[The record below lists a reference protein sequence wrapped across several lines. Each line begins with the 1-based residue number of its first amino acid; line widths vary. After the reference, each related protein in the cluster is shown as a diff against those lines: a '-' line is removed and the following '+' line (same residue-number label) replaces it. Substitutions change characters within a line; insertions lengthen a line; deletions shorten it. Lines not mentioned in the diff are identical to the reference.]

1 MSDLEIKKRDRFS
14 RLKSLLKILLVGK
27 ECRTSQKMLFTSDD
41 FKESAIANY
50 LTPLIK
56 TKIAEKIN
64 TGIYGLNK
72 QLINRDY
79 FQDENHV
86 SNFISSALCQ
96 MKPKESEEVFQ
107 YFFQEI
113 PANIIKSMIYQSFTD
128 FGHTDFIKSCL
139 LSERYQIF
147 HKMHSADFNIKLTIK
162 YKENYNEQYKKIIP
176 LKSFILID
184 KIYLCCYDLIADKID
199 ILEYSSI
206 VYYIIDTFEIFN
218 KYIKEEEISKAIS
231 NFQEK
236 NMKTSASI
244 SFVAF
249 PELMITLSHLNLIDS
264 YKNIEIPNEKYF
276 EEKKEQTQKTSSDM
290 NKFIDISQRDIC
302 QINGSLKTSIFDLA
316 DETKLGFTKFLNV
329 QEKKAFRIYAPRIN
343 LVHIVR
349 NYFEHIELIDY
360 SQIEEEI
367 GSFITA
373 VLNANKKKMND
384 QTT

>member
-184 KIYLCCYDLIADKID
+184 KIYLCCYDLITAKID

-218 KYIKEEEISKAIS
+218 KYIKEEEISKAIL

-236 NMKTSASI
+236 NMHTSASI

-264 YKNIEIPNEKYF
+264 YENIEIPTEKYF
-276 EEKKEQTQKTSSDM
+276 DEEPKLKTSSDIH
-290 NKFIDISQRDIC
+290 KFIDISKKDIC
-302 QINGSLKTSIFDLA
+302 YVNSSLETSIFDLVN
-316 DETKLGFTKFLNV
+316 ETNFGFTEFLHK
-329 QEKKAFRIYAPRIN
+329 QEKKAFRIYAPKIN
-343 LVHIVR
+343 LVHIIR
-349 NYFEHIELIDY
+349 NYFEHIELVDY
-360 SQIEEEI
+360 SQIEEEV
-367 GSFITA
+367 GSFIVA
-373 VLNANKKKMND
+373 ILSASKKRMND
-384 QTT
+384 

>member
-27 ECRTSQKMLFTSDD
+27 ECRTSQNMLSMNDD
-41 FKESAIANY
+41 FKESTIANY

-56 TKIAEKIN
+56 TKIAEKRN
-64 TGIYGLNK
+64 TGIYELNK

-96 MKPKESEEVFQ
+96 MKLKESEEVFQ

-184 KIYLCCYDLIADKID
+184 KIYLCCYDLITAKID

-206 VYYIIDTFEIFN
+206 VYYIIETFGLFN

-236 NMKTSASI
+236 NMQTSASI

-264 YKNIEIPNEKYF
+264 YENIEIPNEKYF
-276 EEKKEQTQKTSSDM
+276 EEKKEQKQKTSSDM
-290 NKFIDISQRDIC
+290 NKFIDIC
-302 QINGSLKTSIFDLA
+302 QINGSLKTSIFDLT
-316 DETKLGFTKFLNV
+316 DETKLGFKEFSNV
-329 QEKKAFRIYAPRIN
+329 QEKKAFHIYAPRIN
-343 LVHIVR
+343 LVYIVR
-349 NYFEHIELIDY
+349 NYFEYIELIDY

-367 GSFITA
+367 GSFIIA
-373 VLNANKKKMND
+373 VLNASKKKMND
-384 QTT
+384 